1 MGEKVKI
8 TYMIQDYQ
16 KARIKV
22 FIFFREVVTKKIE
35 VNFLMKKYLPSCG
48 EETKLQLPLSW
59 FKSVISERLVFL
71 NLVSFSSKI
80 EKTIHPTEP
89 L

>member
-22 FIFFREVVTKKIE
+22 FRFFREVVTKKIE
-35 VNFLMKKYLPSCG
+35 VNFLMKKYFYQVVEKKPS
-48 EETKLQLPLSW
+48 LSCHLAGL
-59 FKSVISERLVFL
+59 SQ
-71 NLVSFSSKI
+71 
-80 EKTIHPTEP
+80 
-89 L
+89 